1 MTIRPGELSVV
12 TGVPSSGKSEF
23 IDALAVNFARN
34 HGGRFAMCG
43 FEKDPTLAEIQMRKV
58 RFKSV
63 GRIGTV
69 SLRWDRVTGRY
80 AEITANR
87 GAGSYPK

>member
-1 MTIRPGELSVV
+1 MTIRPGGLPVV

-23 IDALAVNFARN
+23 IDALAVNLVRN
-34 HGGRFAMCG
+34 HGWRFAMRS

-63 GRIGTV
+63 GSIGTV
-69 SLRWDRVTGRY
+69 SLRWDRVTGR
-80 AEITANR
+80 
-87 GAGSYPK
+87 